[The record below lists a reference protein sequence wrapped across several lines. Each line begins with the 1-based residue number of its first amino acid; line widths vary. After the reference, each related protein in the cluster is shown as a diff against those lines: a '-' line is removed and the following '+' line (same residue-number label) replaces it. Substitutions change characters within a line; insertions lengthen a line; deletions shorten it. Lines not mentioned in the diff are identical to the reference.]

1 MVVPPTALNLLR
13 TELRKRR
20 QAIAIEWKDISIQS
34 NSILDALFAKTQS
47 VALYRP
53 MGGEPDPLAL
63 LDHFAG
69 VTSLPTLSDDNPLM
83 TFRRWT
89 PNDPLVM
96 SPWGGEQPCDN
107 ADAVV
112 PNIILVPMLGFDA
125 AFNRI
130 GQGGGHY
137 DRYLAA
143 HPQAARIGVAWEA
156 QRVDSIDPQPWD
168 VPMDAIL
175 TEAGFYVKDLTRC
188 QRL

>member
-1 MVVPPTALNLLR
+1 MLFR
-13 TELRKRR
+13 S
-20 QAIAIEWKDISIQS
+20 IEWKDISIQS

-53 MGGEPDPLAL
+53 MGGEPDPLPL
-63 LDHFAG
+63 LESFAG
-69 VTSLPTLSDDNPLM
+69 ITSLPSLSSNNPLM

-89 PNDPLVM
+89 LKDPLGT
-96 SPWGGEQPCDN
+96 SPWGGKQPCDN

-112 PNIILVPMLGFDA
+112 PDIILVPMLGFDA

-130 GQGGGHY
+130 GQGGGNY

-143 HPQAARIGVAWEA
+143 HPRAARIGVAWEA
-156 QRVDSIDPQPWD
+156 QRVDSIDPHPWD

-175 TEAGFYVKDLTRC
+175 TEAGFHVKDLTRC